1 MQGKLE
7 IKWFLFGNNT
17 LKGFSNIDTA
27 QVIYLKNK
35 LHLFKST
42 YISIFFSMM
51 KLFNWRDKTGSNM
64 SFCLPGLFLGN
75 ILTPASRLG
84 GGGQI

>member
-1 MQGKLE
+1 
-7 IKWFLFGNNT
+7 
-17 LKGFSNIDTA
+17 
-27 QVIYLKNK
+27 
-35 LHLFKST
+35 
-42 YISIFFSMM
+42 M

-84 GGGQI
+84 GGGANLIKGKILLLYSVWTDNRVA